1 MRISDWSSD
10 VCSSDLREHAPRHGS
25 VERTGGQR
33 ERSEC
38 GVGEATFV
46 DDARE
51 HRESGER
58 DARAHEQ
65 SRAALTQSFGEEAGN
80 VEQEGRNQR
89 SKQEGRDNARRRYAH
104 RALRLRLKMVEAER
118 GADEEHV
125 EPEDR
130 KSAGEGKS
138 VAGRVN
144 LGGGGNSKK

>member
-1 MRISDWSSD
+1 MVLCFFNETATTEIYPYCHTLSLHDA
-10 VCSSDLREHAPRHGS
+10 LPIYNREHAPRHGI

-65 SRAALTQSFGEEAGN
+65 SRAALTQSFGEEA
-80 VEQEGRNQR
+80 R
-89 SKQEGRDNARRRYAH
+89 SEARS
-104 RALRLRLKMVEAER
+104 V
-118 GADEEHV
+118 
-125 EPEDR
+125 
-130 KSAGEGKS
+130 GKE
-138 VAGRVN
+138 
-144 LGGGGNSKK
+144 